1 MNFDPTRYYK
11 NDQIAENYD
20 KSRFNSLAGR
30 VFERLEKNN
39 IRKAF
44 RDLPRGSTIVDV
56 PCGTGRLAEVLLE
69 DGFKVVGMDISPNML
84 AQAQKKLERFGD
96 RFTTR
101 VANMLEPDAELST
114 GPKYDAALCAR
125 VLMHFPP
132 AEQAVFLRSVAS
144 LVNKRVVFTHSWS
157 STYQLARRG
166 LKRLLGHQRSVR
178 YPLSRTGLA
187 KMVSDAGLCEQS
199 KLRLC
204 PPLTEEVIVT
214 AVKA

>member
-1 MNFDPTRYYK
+1 MNFDPTSYYK

-20 KSRFNSLAGR
+20 KSRFNSIAGR
-30 VFERLEKNN
+30 VFEALEKRN
-39 IRKAF
+39 IRKSF

-96 RFTTR
+96 GFTTR
-101 VANMLEPDAELST
+101 VANMLEPDSELST

-132 AEQAVFLRSVAS
+132 ADQAVFLRNVAG
-144 LVNKRVVFTHSWS
+144 LVTKRVVFTHSWS
-157 STYQLARRG
+157 SPYQLARRG
-166 LKRLLGHQRSVR
+166 LKRLLGHLRPVR
-178 YPLSRTGLA
+178 YPLSRAGLA
-187 KMVSDAGLCEQS
+187 QVLSEAGLREQR
-199 KLRLC
+199 KLRPC

-214 AVKA
+214 AVKS

>member
-20 KSRFNSLAGR
+20 KSRFNSMAGR
-30 VFERLEKNN
+30 IFERLEKNS

-101 VANMLEPDAELST
+101 VANMLEPDPELSA

-132 AEQAVFLRSVAS
+132 ADQAIFLRNVAS
-144 LVNKRVVFTHSWS
+144 LVTRRVVFTHSWS
-157 STYQLARRG
+157 SAYQLARRG

-178 YPLSRTGLA
+178 YPLSRAGFAEVL
-187 KMVSDAGLCEQS
+187 SGAGLREQR
-199 KLRLC
+199 KRRPC
-204 PPLTEEVIVT
+204 APLTEEVIVT
-214 AVKA
+214 AVKG